1 VADVDSLLAGLRK
14 AASVERAPAVVK
26 GRVRRT
32 VGYSLEVTGCDQ
44 GVGAECLVEVEGGV
58 VPAEVVG
65 FSEGT
70 SFLMPFADVTGLHP
84 GAAVRPQRERKGP
97 VIEGLLGRVV
107 DGLGRPLDGRP
118 LEQMPIGAADRPGRF
133 NPLQRVPVAT
143 ALDVGVRAI
152 NALLTVGVGQRLGL
166 FAGSGVGK
174 SMLLGMMSRYTAA
187 DVVVVGLIGERG
199 REVREFIDESL
210 GPAGLK
216 RAVVVASPADDAPV
230 LRLRAARLATE
241 IAHRY
246 RAMGRNVLLVMD
258 SLTRV
263 AQAQREIGLAVGEPP
278 TTKGYPPSV
287 FALLPRLVE
296 QAGNVGGAGSVTA
309 FYTVLA
315 EGDDHQDPIVD
326 AARAILDGH
335 IVLSR
340 RLADSGHFPAID
352 VEASISRVMP
362 KLVDADHLRFAIG
375 FKELWSR
382 YAQQRDLINVGA
394 YAAGSDP
401 LTDRAIKLRADMN
414 QFLTQPVAERADLK
428 DSRARLQRLIGGA

>member
-1 VADVDSLLAGLRK
+1 VADVDALLDRLARATDG
-14 AASVERAPAVVK
+14 ERTAAVVK

-32 VGYSLEVTGCDQ
+32 VGYSLEVTGCEQ
-44 GVGAECLVEVEGGV
+44 GVGSECLIEVDGGT

-65 FSEGT
+65 FADGT

-84 GAAVRPQRERKGP
+84 GAAVRPQRERRGP
-97 VIEGLLGRVV
+97 AIEGLLGRVV

-118 LEQMPIGAADRPGRF
+118 LDDTPIAATDRLSRF
-133 NPLQRVPVAT
+133 NPLARVPVAKT
-143 ALDVGVRAI
+143 LDVGVRAI
-152 NALLTVGVGQRLGL
+152 NGLLTVGVGQRLGV

-174 SMLLGMMSRYTAA
+174 SMLLGMMSRYTSA

-199 REVREFIDESL
+199 REVRDFIDESL
-210 GPAGLK
+210 GQAGLA

-246 RAMGRNVLLVMD
+246 RAMGKTVLLVMD

-296 QAGNVGGAGSVTA
+296 QAGNLGLGSITA

-315 EGDDHQDPIVD
+315 EGDDPHDPIVD

-335 IVLSR
+335 IVLDR
-340 RLADSGHFPAID
+340 KLADAGQFPAID
-352 VEASISRVMP
+352 VEASISRLMP
-362 KLVDADHLRFAIG
+362 KLVDAEHLKWAIA
-375 FKELWSR
+375 FKQLWSR
-382 YAQQRDLINVGA
+382 YAQQRDLIHVGA

-401 LTDRAIKLRADMN
+401 LTDRAIKLRNDMN
-414 QFLTQPVAERADLK
+414 QYLTQTVAERADVA
-428 DSRARLQRLIGGA
+428 DARARLSKLMTSA

>member
-1 VADVDSLLAGLRK
+1 MPDVDAVLAGIAR
-14 AASVERAPAVVK
+14 AASAERDAFVVK

-32 VGYSLEVTGCDQ
+32 VGYSLEVTGCEQ
-44 GVGAECLVEVEGGV
+44 GVGSECLVEVDGGP

-65 FSEGT
+65 FADGV

-84 GAAVRPQRERKGP
+84 GASVRPQRDRRGP
-97 VIEGLLGRVV
+97 AMDGLLGRVV

-118 LEQMPIGAADRPGRF
+118 LEQIPIAAADRPSRF
-133 NPLQRVPVAT
+133 NPLQRVPVT
-143 ALDVGVRAI
+143 KPLDVGVRAI
-152 NALLTVGVGQRLGL
+152 NGLLAVGIGQRLGL

-174 SMLLGMMSRYTAA
+174 SMLLGMMSRYTNA

-199 REVREFIDESL
+199 REVRDFVDESL
-210 GPAGLK
+210 GPSGLSH
-216 RAVVVASPADDAPV
+216 AVVVASPADDVPV

-246 RAMGRNVLLVMD
+246 RAKGKNVLLVMD

-296 QAGNVGGAGSVTA
+296 QAGNVGGGSITA

-335 IVLSR
+335 IVLDR
-340 RLADSGHFPAID
+340 RLADAGHFPAID

-362 KLVDADHLRFAIG
+362 KLVDAEHLRNAMT

-382 YAQQRDLINVGA
+382 YAQQRDLIHVGA
-394 YAAGSDP
+394 YAPGSDAV
-401 LTDRAIKLRADMN
+401 TDRAIKLRNEML
-414 QFLTQPVAERADLK
+414 QYLVQPVGERADIA
-428 DSRARLQRLIGGA
+428 DSRARLARLFAGA

>member
-1 VADVDSLLAGLRK
+1 VADVDALLDRLSR
-14 AASVERAPAVVK
+14 AAEAERSAAVVK

-32 VGYSLEVTGCDQ
+32 VGYSLEVSGCEQ
-44 GVGAECLVEVEGGV
+44 GVGSECLIEVDGGT

-65 FSEGT
+65 FADGT
-70 SFLMPFADVTGLHP
+70 SFVMPFGDVTGLHP
-84 GAAVRPQRERKGP
+84 GAAVRPQRDRRGP
-97 VIEGLLGRVV
+97 AIEGLLGRVV

-118 LEQMPIGAADRPGRF
+118 LADTPIGSNDRPSRF
-133 NPLQRVPVAT
+133 NPLARVPVAK

-152 NALLTVGVGQRLGL
+152 NGLLTVGVGQRLGV

-174 SMLLGMMSRYTAA
+174 SMLLGMMSRYTSA

-199 REVREFIDESL
+199 REVRDFIDESL
-210 GPAGLK
+210 GKAGLA

-246 RAMGRNVLLVMD
+246 RAMGKSVLLVMD

-296 QAGNVGGAGSVTA
+296 QAGNVGNGSITA

-315 EGDDHQDPIVD
+315 EGDDHHDPIVD

-335 IVLSR
+335 IVLDR
-340 RLADSGHFPAID
+340 HLADAGHFPAID

-362 KLVDADHLRFAIG
+362 KLVDAEHLKWAIA

-382 YAQQRDLINVGA
+382 YAQQRDLIHVGA

-401 LTDRAIKLRADMN
+401 LTDRAIKLRNDMN
-414 QFLTQPVAERADLK
+414 QYLVQPIAERADVA
-428 DSRARLQRLIGGA
+428 DARAHLSKLMTSA

>member
-1 VADVDSLLAGLRK
+1 MPDVDALLDGLSR
-14 AASVERAPAVVK
+14 AADAEQSAPIVK

-32 VGYSLEVTGCDQ
+32 VGYSLEVTGCEQ
-44 GVGAECLVEVEGGV
+44 GVGSECLIEVDGGT

-65 FSEGT
+65 FADGT
-70 SFLMPFADVTGLHP
+70 SFLMPFGDVTGLHP
-84 GAAVRPQRERKGP
+84 GAAVRPQRERRGP
-97 VIEGLLGRVV
+97 AIEGLLGRVV

-118 LEQMPIGAADRPGRF
+118 LADTKVAANERPNRF
-133 NPLQRVPVAT
+133 NPLSRVPVAKT
-143 ALDVGVRAI
+143 LDVGVRAI
-152 NALLTVGVGQRLGL
+152 NGLLTVGVGQRLGV

-174 SMLLGMMSRYTAA
+174 SMLLGMMSRYTNA

-199 REVREFIDESL
+199 REVRDFIDESL
-210 GPAGLK
+210 GQAGLA

-246 RAMGRNVLLVMD
+246 RAMGKTVLLVMD

-296 QAGNVGGAGSVTA
+296 QAGNIGSGSITA

-315 EGDDHQDPIVD
+315 EGDDHHDPIVD

-335 IVLSR
+335 IVLDR
-340 RLADSGHFPAID
+340 KLADAGHFPAID

-362 KLVDADHLRFAIG
+362 KLVDAEHLGWAIA

-382 YAQQRDLINVGA
+382 YAQQRDLIHVGA

-401 LTDRAIKLRADMN
+401 LTDRAIKLRNDMN
-414 QFLTQPVAERADLK
+414 RYLIQGVAERADVA
-428 DSRARLQRLIGGA
+428 DARAHLGKLMASA

>member
-1 VADVDSLLAGLRK
+1 MADVDALLNGLGRV
-14 AASVERAPAVVK
+14 AAVERMPAVVK

-44 GVGAECLVEVEGGV
+44 SVGSECLVEVQGGV

-65 FSEGT
+65 FAEGV
-70 SFLMPFADVTGLHP
+70 SYLMPFGDVTGLRP

-97 VIEGLLGRVV
+97 VIDGLLGRVV
-107 DGLGRPLDGRP
+107 DGLGKPLDGRA
-118 LEQMPIGAADRPGRF
+118 LEQVPIAADERPGRF
-133 NPLQRVPVAT
+133 NPLDRVPVT
-143 ALDVGVRAI
+143 SALDVGVRSI

-210 GPAGLK
+210 GTAGLK

-246 RAMGRNVLLVMD
+246 RAMGRKVLLVMD

-296 QAGNVGGAGSVTA
+296 QAGNLAGPGSVTA

-362 KLVDADHLRFAIG
+362 KLVDAQHLRSALS

-382 YAQQRDLINVGA
+382 YAQQRDLISVGA
-394 YAAGSDP
+394 YVAGSDP

-428 DSRARLQRLIGGA
+428 DSITRLQQLLGA

>member
-1 VADVDSLLAGLRK
+1 MADANTLLDRLGRV
-14 AASVERAPAVVK
+14 AASNREPAVVK

-32 VGYSLEVTGCDQ
+32 VGYSLEVTGCDL
-44 GVGAECLVEVEGGV
+44 GVGAECLVEVDAALI
-58 VPAEVVG
+58 PAEVVG
-65 FSEGT
+65 FSDGNT
-70 SFLMPFADVTGLHP
+70 FLMPLADVTGLRP
-84 GAAVRPQRERKGP
+84 GAGVRPQRERKGP

-107 DGLGRPLDGRP
+107 DGMGRPLDGRP
-118 LEQMPIGAADRPGRF
+118 LEQTPIAPTERPGHF
-133 NPLQRVPVAT
+133 NPLQRVPIST
-143 ALDVGVRAI
+143 PLDVGVRSI
-152 NALLTVGVGQRLGL
+152 NGLLTVGVGQRLGL

-174 SMLLGMMSRYTAA
+174 SMLLGMMSRYTGA

-210 GPAGLK
+210 GPAGLR

-246 RAMGRNVLLVMD
+246 RALGRNVLLVMD

-296 QAGNVGGAGSVTA
+296 QAGNVGGSGSVTA

-335 IVLSR
+335 IVLNR

-352 VEASISRVMP
+352 IEASISRVMP
-362 KLVDADHLRFAIG
+362 KLVDADHLRLATL
-375 FKELWSR
+375 FKELSSR

-394 YAAGSDP
+394 YVAGSDP
-401 LTDRAIKLRADMN
+401 VTDRAIKLRAEMN
-414 QFLTQPVAERADLK
+414 QYLTQPITERADLK
-428 DSRARLQRLIGGA
+428 DSRARLARLLGAG